1 MVQTNL
7 PDEIKNVGII
17 ALSDWNKYFAYPAVG
32 SIRQWDFHN
41 KYNFRKVIMRIGGK
55 VFIKVADFFEW
66 LNEQDKDNI

>member
-7 PDEIKNVGII
+7 PDEIKNVGIV
-17 ALSDWNKYFAYPAVG
+17 ALSDWTKYFAYPSIG
-32 SIRQWDFHN
+32 TIRQWDFHN

-66 LNEQDKDNI
+66 LNEQDKDIN